1 MPVYV
6 SPTTVVGGQVE
17 HHVDTVDCRAGDTRL
32 AQVRVHELETGGTVV
47 DSEVGWIAAGEIV
60 NDSDV
65 STPFDQGIDEVG
77 TDERRSS
84 SHEDTP
90 LIPPVRHCTP
100 PFSPRKPKPSNSRP
114 LAPRLPPPLQAVAVA
129 GSGMR
134 VP

>member
-1 MPVYV
+1 MAVNV
-6 SPTTVVGGQVE
+6 SATTVVGRQVE
-17 HHVDTVDCRAGDTRL
+17 HHVDTIDCRAGDARL

-47 DSEVGWIAAGEIV
+47 DNEVGGIAAGEIV

-65 STPFDQGIDEVG
+65 SMPFDQGIDEVG
-77 TDERRSS
+77 TYERRSS

-90 LIPPVRHCTP
+90 LIPPVRHSR
-100 PFSPRKPKPSNSRP
+100 FRP
-114 LAPRLPPPLQAVAVA
+114 LVRLLPPPLQAVGVA

>member
-1 MPVYV
+1 MAIDV

-17 HHVDTVDCRAGDTRL
+17 HHVDTVDCRARDAGL

-47 DSEVGWIAAGEIV
+47 GPEVGQITAGEIV
-60 NDSDV
+60 NDSDA

-77 TDERRSS
+77 TDERCSS
-84 SHEDTP
+84 CHEDAP